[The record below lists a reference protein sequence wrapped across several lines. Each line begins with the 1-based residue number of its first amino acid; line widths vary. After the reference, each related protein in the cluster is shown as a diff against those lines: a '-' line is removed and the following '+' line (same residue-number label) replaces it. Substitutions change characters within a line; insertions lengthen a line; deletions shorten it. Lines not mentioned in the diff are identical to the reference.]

1 MLGPRGSR
9 AEPLRG
15 CATVIGAAV
24 FSRAGRVG
32 HKRRMAIW
40 GMFDRMMDGVR
51 GGVVALMDR
60 LAGMDDPAQRQV
72 AFTVALVALTAK
84 MARADGV
91 VTADEVAAFR
101 RIVDIPPDEIDRVQ
115 GLFDLAKKDVA
126 GFDVYAGRIRRIA
139 GEDTL
144 YLADILD
151 GLFTIAGADG
161 YVHEAEMAFLEE
173 VAGIFG
179 LDEAAFERVA
189 ARHVRRRGPDPY
201 KVLGLERSCEDTDVK
216 RRWRDLVIANHPDKL
231 MARGLPQEALKL
243 AADRVAAFNV
253 AYEAIRAER
262 GLS

>member
-1 MLGPRGSR
+1 
-9 AEPLRG
+9 
-15 CATVIGAAV
+15 
-24 FSRAGRVG
+24 
-32 HKRRMAIW
+32 MAIW
-40 GMFDRMMDGVR
+40 GFFDRLMDGVR

-60 LAGMDDPAQRQV
+60 LAGMNDPAQRQV

-84 MARADGV
+84 MARADGI

-101 RIVDIPPDEIDRVQ
+101 RIVEVPPDETARVQ
-115 GLFDLAKKDVA
+115 DLFDLAKKDIA

-139 GEDTL
+139 EDDTL

-151 GLFTIAGADG
+151 GLFAIAGADG
-161 YVHEAEMAFLEE
+161 YVHEAEMAFLNE
-173 VAGIFG
+173 VATIFG
-179 LDEAAFERVA
+179 LDDAAFERVA

-201 KVLGLERSCEDTDVK
+201 AVLGLDRSCEDAEVK

-231 MARGLPQEALKL
+231 MARGLPPEALKL

>member
-1 MLGPRGSR
+1 M
-9 AEPLRG
+9 
-15 CATVIGAAV
+15 AV
-24 FSRAGRVG
+24 
-32 HKRRMAIW
+32 W
-40 GMFDRMMDGVR
+40 GFFDRMKDGVR
-51 GGVVALMDR
+51 DGIIALMDR
-60 LAGMDDPAQRQV
+60 LAGMNDPEQRQV

-101 RIVDIPPDEIDRVQ
+101 RIVDVPADETDRVQ

-126 GFDVYAGRIRRIA
+126 GFDAYAGRIRRIA
-139 GEDTL
+139 GDDTL

-161 YVHEAEMAFLEE
+161 YVHEAEMAFLDE
-173 VAGIFG
+173 VATIFG

-201 KVLGLERSCEDTDVK
+201 RVLGLDRSCEDADVK
-216 RRWRDLVIANHPDKL
+216 KRWRDLVIANHPDKL
-231 MARGLPQEALKL
+231 MARGLPAEALKL

-262 GLS
+262 GLN